1 MFSGKIM
8 AVVFLIFIN
17 TQQVKIDDVNEFRE
31 VTFGVSQG
39 TVLGPIMFSFY
50 INWLLKRK
58 IGHTVISLID
68 DTAVLYKKK
77 LGI

>member
-1 MFSGKIM
+1 M

-17 TQQVKIDDVNEFRE
+17 TQQVKIDDVVNEFRE

-50 INWLLKRK
+50 INSLLKRK